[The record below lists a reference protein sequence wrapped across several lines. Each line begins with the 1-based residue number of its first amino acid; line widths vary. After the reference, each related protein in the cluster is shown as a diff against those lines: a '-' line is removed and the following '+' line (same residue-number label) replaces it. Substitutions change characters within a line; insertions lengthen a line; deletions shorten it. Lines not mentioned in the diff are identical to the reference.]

1 MHTNIV
7 HDEGSEAMQWDLCNE
22 WAHIACVGITK
33 AYKLAGRLKGFQ
45 WLCPNA
51 WKSAWRS
58 TKHQVLDLAS
68 ELKSLH
74 SSSRIHRS
82 RDGAKQPQKNA
93 ALSEIPLHL
102 E

>member
-7 HDEGSEAMQWDLCNE
+7 HDEGSEAMQCDLCNE

-33 AYKLAGRLKGFQ
+33 AAYKLAGRLKGFQ

-68 ELKSLH
+68 ELKSLQVKA
-74 SSSRIHRS
+74 S
-82 RDGAKQPQKNA
+82 KV
-93 ALSEIPLHL
+93 PLKEL
-102 E
+102 QGTVEAVWCY